1 MTILE
6 VVIMVLIAALAA
18 VSVAAIYVGLLNWM
32 GAAFVVRCATCHH
45 LTLSSSNGSRE
56 SCVHC
61 RHPALLHPIYA
72 RHHQPAVRI
81 VRDGL
86 RY

>member
-1 MTILE
+1 MMIFEILT
-6 VVIMVLIAALAA
+6 VVLIGVLAA
-18 VSVAAIYVGLLNWM
+18 AAVAAIYIGLLNWM

-45 LTLSSSNGSRE
+45 LTLSSTTASRE

-72 RHHQPAVRI
+72 MHHQPAVRV